1 MSATLVVMA
10 AGMGSRFGGLKQA
23 QSITPDGKALVDF
36 SVFDARRA
44 GFDKFV
50 FIIRRD
56 MEADF
61 RRLVG
66 DRIAKHVD
74 VNYVFQPTDCL
85 PQGRTKPFGTGHAVL
100 CCNDVVKTPFV
111 VVNADDYY
119 GKHAFDGVYEH
130 LLTAKNGEYAMTA
143 YKLGQTLSTNGTV
156 TRGICDIDGEYMRGV
171 TECYDITA
179 DCVGNLNGKTTTIDK
194 DAPISMNLW
203 ALTTDVFDRLEE
215 QFAEFKVEADLTKDE
230 FLLPTV
236 INKLVTSGKATVKVY
251 RNDDK
256 WYGITYRDDLPEV
269 RHALSALIASGDY
282 DGIW

>member
-36 SVFDARRA
+36 SVFDAWRA

-66 DRIAKHVD
+66 DRIAKRVD

-100 CCNDVVKTPFV
+100 CCKDAVKTPFV

-119 GKHAFDGVYEH
+119 GKHAFDGVYKH
-130 LLTAKNGEYAMTA
+130 LLTAKKGEYAMTA

-194 DAPISMNLW
+194 NAPISMNLW
-203 ALTTDVFDRLEE
+203 ALTTDVFDRLGE
-215 QFAEFKVEADLTKDE
+215 QFAEFKAEADLTKDE

>member
-36 SVFDARRA
+36 SVFDARRV

-100 CCNDVVKTPFV
+100 CCKDAVKTPFV

-119 GKHAFDGVYEH
+119 GKHAFDGVYKH

-179 DCVGNLNGKTTTIDK
+179 DCEGNLNGKTTTIDK

-215 QFAEFKVEADLTKDE
+215 QFAEFKAEADLTKDE

-236 INKLVTSGKATVKVY
+236 INKLVTGGKATVKVY

>member
-1 MSATLVVMA
+1 MSVTLVVMA

-36 SVFDARRA
+36 SVFDARRV

-100 CCNDVVKTPFV
+100 CCKDAVKTPFV

-119 GKHAFDGVYEH
+119 GKHAFDGVYKH
-130 LLTAKNGEYAMTA
+130 LLTAKKGEYAMTA

-203 ALTTDVFDRLEE
+203 ALTTDVFDRLGE
-215 QFAEFKVEADLTKDE
+215 QFAVFKAEANLTKDE

>member
-36 SVFDARRA
+36 SVFDARRV

-100 CCNDVVKTPFV
+100 CCKDAVKTPFV

-119 GKHAFDGVYEH
+119 GKHAFDGVYKH

-171 TECYDITA
+171 TECYDITT

-215 QFAEFKVEADLTKDE
+215 QFAEFKTEADLTKDE

-236 INKLVTSGKATVKVY
+236 INKLVTGGKATVKVY

-269 RHALSALIASGDY
+269 RHALSSLIASGDY

>member
-36 SVFDARRA
+36 SVFDARRV

-100 CCNDVVKTPFV
+100 CCKDAVKTPFV

-119 GKHAFDGVYEH
+119 GKHAFDGVYKH
-130 LLTAKNGEYAMTA
+130 LLTAKKGEYAMTA

-179 DCVGNLNGKTTTIDK
+179 DCVGDLNGKTTTIDK

-215 QFAEFKVEADLTKDE
+215 QFAEFKTEADLTKDE

-236 INKLVTSGKATVKVY
+236 INKLVTGGEATVKVY

>member
-74 VNYVFQPTDCL
+74 VNYVFQP
-85 PQGRTKPFGTGHAVL
+85 
-100 CCNDVVKTPFV
+100 
-111 VVNADDYY
+111 
-119 GKHAFDGVYEH
+119 
-130 LLTAKNGEYAMTA
+130 
-143 YKLGQTLSTNGTV
+143 
-156 TRGICDIDGEYMRGV
+156 
-171 TECYDITA
+171 
-179 DCVGNLNGKTTTIDK
+179 
-194 DAPISMNLW
+194 
-203 ALTTDVFDRLEE
+203 
-215 QFAEFKVEADLTKDE
+215 
-230 FLLPTV
+230 
-236 INKLVTSGKATVKVY
+236 
-251 RNDDK
+251 
-256 WYGITYRDDLPEV
+256 
-269 RHALSALIASGDY
+269 
-282 DGIW
+282 

>member
-36 SVFDARRA
+36 SVFDARRV

-100 CCNDVVKTPFV
+100 CCKDAVKTPFV

-119 GKHAFDGVYEH
+119 GKHAFDGVYKH
-130 LLTAKNGEYAMTA
+130 LLTAKNDEYAMTA

-194 DAPISMNLW
+194 DTPISMNLW

-215 QFAEFKVEADLTKDE
+215 QFAEFKTEADLTKDE

-236 INKLVTSGKATVKVY
+236 INKLVTGGKATVKVY

>member
-36 SVFDARRA
+36 SVFDARRV

-100 CCNDVVKTPFV
+100 CCKDAVKTPFV

-119 GKHAFDGVYEH
+119 GRHAFDGVYKH
-130 LLTAKNGEYAMTA
+130 LLTAKSGEYAMTA

-215 QFAEFKVEADLTKDE
+215 QFAEFKTEADLTKDE

-236 INKLVTSGKATVKVY
+236 INKLVTGGKATVKVY

>member
-36 SVFDARRA
+36 SVFDARRV

-100 CCNDVVKTPFV
+100 CCKDAVKTPFV

-119 GKHAFDGVYEH
+119 GKHAFDGVYKH
-130 LLTAKNGEYAMTA
+130 LLKAKNGEYAMTA

-215 QFAEFKVEADLTKDE
+215 QFAEFKTEADLTKDE

-236 INKLVTSGKATVKVY
+236 INKLVTGGKATVKVY

>member
-36 SVFDARRA
+36 SVFDARRV

-100 CCNDVVKTPFV
+100 CCKDAVKTPFV

-119 GKHAFDGVYEH
+119 GKHAFEGVYKH

-203 ALTTDVFDRLEE
+203 ALTTDVFDRLGE
-215 QFAEFKVEADLTKDE
+215 QFTEFKVDADLTKDE

>member
-36 SVFDARRA
+36 SVFDARRV

-56 MEADF
+56 MEVDF

-85 PQGRTKPFGTGHAVL
+85 PQGRIKPFGTGHAVL
-100 CCNDVVKTPFV
+100 CCKDAVKTPFV

-130 LLTAKNGEYAMTA
+130 LLTAKNAEYAMTA

-179 DCVGNLNGKTTTIDK
+179 GCVGNLNGKTTTIDK

-215 QFAEFKVEADLTKDE
+215 QFAEFKTEADLTKDE

-236 INKLVTSGKATVKVY
+236 INKLVTGGKATVKVY

>member
-36 SVFDARRA
+36 SVFDARRV

-100 CCNDVVKTPFV
+100 CCKAAVKTPFV

-119 GKHAFDGVYEH
+119 GKHAFDGVYKH
-130 LLTAKNGEYAMTA
+130 LLTAKKGEYAMTA

-215 QFAEFKVEADLTKDE
+215 QFADFKTEADLTKDE

-236 INKLVTSGKATVKVY
+236 INKLVTGGKATVKVY

-269 RHALSALIASGDY
+269 RHALSALIASGVY

>member
-36 SVFDARRA
+36 SVFDARRV

-100 CCNDVVKTPFV
+100 CCKDTVKTPFV

-119 GKHAFDGVYEH
+119 GKHAFDGVYKH
-130 LLTAKNGEYAMTA
+130 LLTSKNGEYAMTA

-179 DCVGNLNGKTTTIDK
+179 GCMGNLNGKTTTIDK

-215 QFAEFKVEADLTKDE
+215 QFAEFKIEADLTKDE

-236 INKLVTSGKATVKVY
+236 INKLVTGGKATVKVY

-269 RHALSALIASGDY
+269 RNALSALIASGDY

>member
-36 SVFDARRA
+36 SVFDARRV

-100 CCNDVVKTPFV
+100 CCKDAVKTPFV

-119 GKHAFDGVYEH
+119 GKHAFDGVYKH
-130 LLTAKNGEYAMTA
+130 LLTAKKGEYAMTA

-215 QFAEFKVEADLTKDE
+215 QFADFKTEADLTKDE

-236 INKLVTSGKATVKVY
+236 INKLVTGGKATVKVY

>member
-36 SVFDARRA
+36 SVFDARRV

-100 CCNDVVKTPFV
+100 CCKDAVKTPFV

-119 GKHAFDGVYEH
+119 GKHAFDGVYKH
-130 LLTAKNGEYAMTA
+130 LLTAKKGEYAMTA

-179 DCVGNLNGKTTTIDK
+179 GCVGNLNGKTTTIDK

-215 QFAEFKVEADLTKDE
+215 QFAEFKTEADLTKDE

-236 INKLVTSGKATVKVY
+236 INKLVTGGKATVKVY

>member
-1 MSATLVVMA
+1 
-10 AGMGSRFGGLKQA
+10 MGSRFGGLKQA

-36 SVFDARRA
+36 SVFDARRV

-100 CCNDVVKTPFV
+100 CCKDAVKTPFV

-119 GKHAFDGVYEH
+119 GKHAFDGVYKH
-130 LLTAKNGEYAMTA
+130 LLTAKNGEYAMTV

-179 DCVGNLNGKTTTIDK
+179 GCVGNLNGKTTTIDK

-215 QFAEFKVEADLTKDE
+215 QFAEFKAEADLTKDE

-236 INKLVTSGKATVKVY
+236 INKLVTGGKATVKVY

>member
-36 SVFDARRA
+36 SVFDARRV

-100 CCNDVVKTPFV
+100 CCKDAVKTPFV

-119 GKHAFDGVYEH
+119 GKHAFDGVYKH
-130 LLTAKNGEYAMTA
+130 LLTAKKGEYAMTA

-215 QFAEFKVEADLTKDE
+215 QFAEFKTEADLTKDE

-236 INKLVTSGKATVKVY
+236 INKLVTGGKATVKVY

>member
-10 AGMGSRFGGLKQA
+10 AGMGSRFGGLKQT

-36 SVFDARRA
+36 SVFDARRV

-74 VNYVFQPTDCL
+74 INYVFQPTDCL
-85 PQGRTKPFGTGHAVL
+85 PQGRTKPFGTGHAIL
-100 CCNDVVKTPFV
+100 CCKDAVKTPFV

-119 GKHAFDGVYEH
+119 GKHAFDGVYKH

-215 QFAEFKVEADLTKDE
+215 QFAEFKAEANLTKDE

-236 INKLVTSGKATVKVY
+236 INKLVTGGKATVKVY

>member
-36 SVFDARRA
+36 SVFDARRV

-100 CCNDVVKTPFV
+100 CCKDAVKTPFV

-119 GKHAFDGVYEH
+119 GKHAFDGVYKH

-143 YKLGQTLSTNGTV
+143 YKLGQTLSANGTV

-179 DCVGNLNGKTTTIDK
+179 GCVGNLNGKTTTIDK

-215 QFAEFKVEADLTKDE
+215 QFADFKTEANLTKDE

>member
-100 CCNDVVKTPFV
+100 CCKDVVKTPFV

-130 LLTAKNGEYAMTA
+130 LLTAKKGEYAMTA

-215 QFAEFKVEADLTKDE
+215 QFAEFKAEANLTKDE

-236 INKLVTSGKATVKVY
+236 INKLVTGGKATVKVY